1 MKISASKKPQI
12 LNTDVSEVTDPDFR
26 CKFCNSVFTSQK
38 SLKQHILNLHK
49 EKYYVGNQ
57 DLSIP
62 QNTMPEKFQ
71 CKICNVTYSKK
82 AYLDMHMPF
91 HKNTMDS
98 VPKSDQF
105 DTKMPCEK
113 CEKTF
118 SFKYDLE
125 RQGLSL

>member
-12 LNTDVSEVTDPDFR
+12 LNTDVTEVTDPDFR
-26 CKFCNSVFTSQK
+26 CKFCNSVFTAQK
-38 SLKQHILNLHK
+38 GLKQHILNFCL
-49 EKYYVGNQ
+49 G
-57 DLSIP
+57 IP
-62 QNTMPEKFQ
+62 QNTIPEKFQ

-125 RQGLSL
+125 RHGLSL

>member
-1 MKISASKKPQI
+1 MLQ
-12 LNTDVSEVTDPDFR
+12 
-26 CKFCNSVFTSQK
+26 
-38 SLKQHILNLHK
+38 SLRPTYKNFHK
-49 EKYYVGNQ
+49 EKYYDGNQ

-62 QNTMPEKFQ
+62 QNTTPAKFQ

-105 DTKMPCEK
+105 DTNMPKRYFCR
-113 CEKTF
+113 F
-118 SFKYDLE
+118 
-125 RQGLSL
+125 